1 MSDRDGLTFEQYQ
14 QLAARTAVYP
24 GRDDEAVASYPAL
37 GLAGEA
43 GEVCE
48 HLKKAIRDDGDVITD
63 ERRQTLTKELGDVL
77 WYVAALCDELDIAM
91 EDVARHN
98 VDKLA
103 DRQRR
108 NVIRGEG
115 DER

>member
-1 MSDRDGLTFEQYQ
+1 MSDQLSFDDYQ
-14 QLAARTAVYP
+14 QLAGQTAVYP
-24 GRDDEAVASYPAL
+24 GRDDDTVAPYPSL

-48 HLKKAIRDDGDVITD
+48 QIKKAIRDDGGQITD
-63 ERRQTLTKELGDVL
+63 RRRQKLRKELGDVL
-77 WYVAALCDELDIAM
+77 WYVAAVCSELDLKM

-98 VDKLA
+98 VEKLA
-103 DRQRR
+103 DRKRR
-108 NVIRGEG
+108 GVIQGEG